1 MTIDLK
7 VYDNGDHTCLVW
19 LPANGQ
25 AIPDCRGFAI
35 HRTRKQ
41 AAGGPSQDTYI
52 HGFVGF
58 SDGEQLDPN
67 ALWKRPVQRYMWWDY
82 LVDPGDEVQYS
93 IIPVVGP
100 DKDHLRLSQADASA
114 QTPPMTITG
123 QASAHIS
130 AYFNKGIVSA
140 QWVTRAL
147 ASVGTGA
154 KLDTLIAQSGN
165 SLRNALS
172 GLLRRQL
179 LDMLNDVKKND
190 GEIYAALY
198 ELNDPELIPAL
209 VALGQKCH
217 LILAN
222 GAFNSKKPDENSA
235 VRAQLR
241 GKIDLHDR
249 LVGSGHFAHNKFI
262 VACDSAGKPQRVLS
276 GSTNWTK
283 TGLCTQANNGI
294 IVDDPDLGAHFIDQW
309 NLLKAAGNAYPASLM
324 QANATSKSFNV
335 DGGTIT
341 QWFAPTDKG
350 EDLDYARKL
359 INGAQDGILFLFFN
373 PGAFEPDDEPERW
386 TLLQNILARHQ
397 QGSPNYDADLYIHGV
412 VNQEIPGLTTEGPE
426 KPSKRA
432 AVDPANPS
440 PVKLFDG
447 GKTAPIPV
455 SYESMVP
462 KAIKDAF
469 HNWVSEVM
477 NQGVHVHSKVI
488 VIDPFGKNPV
498 VITGSHNLGYKASTK
513 NDDNMMIVE
522 DNAPLAASYA
532 ANIIAIYQTY
542 RWNTYVDAHAKDPQ
556 VWHGLV
562 DNATWQDSYLK
573 ADGPDLAEI
582 KFWLGEGPSAG
593 APVAAPASGGAEVRA
608 ATASGPAPGARPRPA
623 AGKKL
628 VKKPV
633 RAKAAP
639 VKKAPAKSRRVAA
652 KKASTKKTAN
662 PKATTRSKRAGAR
675 SAASRAAPVKRAPA
689 KTKRAPAKKA
699 PPKSRIARTKST
711 RAAVARRATRKIVS
725 KTPRRG
731 R

>member
-1 MTIDLK
+1 MTIELK

-19 LPANGQ
+19 LPANAQ

-35 HRTRKQ
+35 HRTRKL
-41 AAGGPSQDTYI
+41 AAGGAAQDTYI

-58 SDGEQLDPN
+58 SDDDKLDPN

-100 DKDHLRLSQADASA
+100 DKDHLTLSQADASA

-147 ASVGTGA
+147 AAVGPDA
-154 KLDTLIAQSGN
+154 KLNDLIGQPGN

-172 GLLRRQL
+172 GMLRPQL
-179 LDMLNDVKKND
+179 LNMLADVKQSG

-222 GAFNSKKPDENSA
+222 GAFNSKKHDENSV
-235 VRAQLR
+235 VRAQLH

-249 LVGSGHFAHNKFI
+249 LVSSGHFAHNKFI
-262 VACDSAGKPQRVLS
+262 VACDSSGSPQRVLS
-276 GSTNWTK
+276 GSTNWTE

-294 IVDDPDLGAHFIDQW
+294 IVNDPDLGAHFIDQW

-335 DGGTIT
+335 DGGSIT
-341 QWFAPTDKG
+341 QWFGPTDKG

-359 INGAQDGILFLFFN
+359 IHGAVEGILFLFF
-373 PGAFEPDDEPERW
+373 
-386 TLLQNILARHQ
+386 
-397 QGSPNYDADLYIHGV
+397 
-412 VNQEIPGLTTEGPE
+412 NQEIPGLTTEGSVKAS
-426 KPSKRA
+426 KPSA
-432 AVDPANPS
+432 GDPTNPS
-440 PVKLFDG
+440 PVKLYDG
-447 GKTAPIPV
+447 GKTAPLPV
-455 SYESMVP
+455 PYDSMVP

-469 HNWVSEVM
+469 HDWASEVM

-562 DNATWQDSYLK
+562 DTATWQDSYLK
-573 ADGPDLAEI
+573 PGGPDLAEI
-582 KFWLGEGPSAG
+582 KFWLGEGVSAS
-593 APVAAPASGGAEVRA
+593 APVAAAASGGTEVRA
-608 ATASGPAPGARPRPA
+608 ATASGPAPGAHRRPA
-623 AGKKL
+623 AGKKPA
-628 VKKPV
+628 KKAT
-633 RAKAAP
+633 RAKS
-639 VKKAPAKSRRVAA
+639 APAKKASAKPRRVAA
-652 KKASTKKTAN
+652 KKAPTKRTAN

-675 SAASRAAPVKRAPA
+675 SAASKRKAAPVKRAPA
-689 KTKRAPAKKA
+689 KSRRAPAKKA
-699 PPKSRIARTKST
+699 PPKSGIARTKST
-711 RAAVARRATRKIVS
+711 RAAATRRATRKITS
-725 KTPRRG
+725 RTPRRG

>member
-1 MTIDLK
+1 M
-7 VYDNGDHTCLVW
+7 
-19 LPANGQ
+19 
-25 AIPDCRGFAI
+25 
-35 HRTRKQ
+35 
-41 AAGGPSQDTYI
+41 
-52 HGFVGF
+52 
-58 SDGEQLDPN
+58 LD
-67 ALWKRPVQRYMWWDY
+67 
-82 LVDPGDEVQYS
+82 
-93 IIPVVGP
+93 
-100 DKDHLRLSQADASA
+100 
-114 QTPPMTITG
+114 
-123 QASAHIS
+123 
-130 AYFNKGIVSA
+130 
-140 QWVTRAL
+140 
-147 ASVGTGA
+147 
-154 KLDTLIAQSGN
+154 
-165 SLRNALS
+165 
-172 GLLRRQL
+172 
-179 LDMLNDVKKND
+179 DVKKND

-222 GAFNSKKPDENSA
+222 GAFNSKKPDENGA
-235 VRAQLR
+235 VREQLR
-241 GKIDLHDR
+241 GKVDLHDR

-283 TGLCTQANNGI
+283 TGLCTQTNNGI
-294 IVDDPDLGAHFIDQW
+294 IVEDPDLGAHFIDQW

-335 DGGTIT
+335 DGGSIT

-359 INGAQDGILFLFFN
+359 IDGAVEGILFLFFN

-426 KPSKRA
+426 KPSKHA
-432 AVDPANPS
+432 AADPTNPS
-440 PVKLFDG
+440 PVKLYDG

-455 SYESMVP
+455 PYESMVP
-462 KAIKDAF
+462 KAIKDVF
-469 HNWVSEVM
+469 HAWASEVM

-522 DNAPLAASYA
+522 DNAPLGASYA

-573 ADGPDLAEI
+573 PGGADLAEI
-582 KFWLGEGPSAG
+582 KFWLGEGASAG
-593 APVAAPASGGAEVRA
+593 APAAAPAPGGTEVQA
-608 ATASGPAPGARPRPA
+608 ATASGPSQHAKKPSRSGPA
-623 AGKKL
+623 A
-628 VKKPV
+628 
-633 RAKAAP
+633 
-639 VKKAPAKSRRVAA
+639 KKAPAKKGKPKAARRSAKPAASRRKAA
-652 KKASTKKTAN
+652 PAKRTPAKSRGATVKKTA
-662 PKATTRSKRAGAR
+662 
-675 SAASRAAPVKRAPA
+675 A
-689 KTKRAPAKKA
+689 KTRRAPAKKA

-711 RAAVARRATRKIVS
+711 KAATVRRASRKIAS
-725 KTPRRG
+725 RTPRRG